1 MPLAALALALMSR
14 GQLAVAAGPVCPGS
28 AGCPTVTAPSPESL
42 LVKNLGDE
50 ERKRPG
56 PQSSHVVPVGKPVT
70 YILDPTLRVDPATG
84 QPCVFIGEVPGEPGS
99 ITETNNEA
107 HAFELLGVYPL
118 CQGSPRPPAQPTPGG
133 AAALAFEQ
141 LVTLP
146 QPTMSIPPGYTVAG
160 LRTYLVIGGPQRLDP
175 EPIDA
180 LGYSVTLHI
189 TSTYDIDW
197 GEDGPDRNA
206 THVTSQGGRGYPDG
220 DVFHVY
226 TSKGTYPVTVTQRWT
241 ATYDIAGGGSG
252 TIADVLSTSATSALP
267 VRAYQAVVTS

>member
-1 MPLAALALALMSR
+1 MARQLYYPKE
-14 GQLAVAAGPVCPGS
+14 GQ
-28 AGCPTVTAPSPESL
+28 
-42 LVKNLGDE
+42 
-50 ERKRPG
+50 
-56 PQSSHVVPVGKPVT
+56 PVT
-70 YILDPTLRVDPATG
+70 YILDPTVRIDPSG
-84 QPCVFIGEVPGEPGS
+84 QVCVYVGEIPGEPGS
-99 ITETNNEA
+99 IAEQTNEA
-107 HAFELLGVYPL
+107 HTFELLGMYPL

-146 QPTMSIPPGYTVAG
+146 QPTISIPPGYTVAG

-197 GEDGPDRNA
+197 GEDGPDRYA
-206 THVTSQGGRGYPDG
+206 TRVTSQGGRGYPDG

-226 TSKGTYPVTVTQRWT
+226 TTKGTYPVTVTQRWT
-241 ATYDIAGGGSG
+241 ATYEIAGGESG
-252 TIADVLSTSATSALP
+252 TIADVLSTSATSSLP